1 MVAHVC
7 TAATFT
13 WIWGVMRLV
22 VQRVIRVLEGSREER
37 EQQVNRDRYRQS
49 SSRGEKKWRLF
60 DSKNQPTSFEAWCDL
75 EGQEVDIGDEK
86 SCCCPMT

>member
-1 MVAHVC
+1 
-7 TAATFT
+7 
-13 WIWGVMRLV
+13 MRA
-22 VQRVIRVLEGSREER
+22 LEGSREER

-60 DSKNQPTSFEAWCDL
+60 DSKNQPASFEAWCDL

-86 SCCCPMT
+86 SYCCPMT